1 MKRSQNEHL
10 RALCEGAIMVALAQV
25 LSFLKLWELPQG
37 GAVTVGM
44 LPIFLYC
51 ARWGFGAGMLAS
63 SAYAVLQVVLDG
75 AFAWSWQSIVG
86 DYLLAFAVLGLAGL
100 FSRRRGAFFYGTV
113 LGCAARFLVHWVV
126 GATIWAEFMP
136 ERFFGMTMT
145 SPWLYSALY
154 QTAYMVP
161 NTALCLLV
169 FALLSRY
176 MKKYLT
182 GKDLR

>member
-1 MKRSQNEHL
+1 MKHSQNEHL

-37 GAVTVGM
+37 GAVTIGM

-154 QTAYMVP
+154 NGSFMAIDM
-161 NTALCLLV
+161 ALVL
-169 FALLSRY
+169 ALGAVLYRLIPQQMRSQR
-176 MKKYLT
+176 
-182 GKDLR
+182 G